1 MRQSRPKPTLPST
14 REYRQDIITKESS
27 TMSKSLKLAALLFLS
42 LLTIA
47 VAKDHYVMDA
57 SEQVPVYPKT
67 PFDAAATRAQLEP
80 GNGTLQGQAFLPGRK
95 KGTRRALP
103 AGMTVYLFPYTP
115 YCEEVVAMFNQHK
128 VRQPEK
134 SEATI
139 RAEEE
144 MFQLTGKRIPPVLPR
159 KRVEFDPE
167 WPNIVR
173 ATQVL
178 DDRGTFIFE
187 NVKPGRYFV
196 QTQSFKQMRLVE
208 YAEKIG
214 EITTTTTHVP
224 SGHVQSD
231 TQSVVGSGFAEMYR
245 DTNLEQVVQ
254 VGVQGE
260 TTFELSQ
267 EAPKGR

>member
-1 MRQSRPKPTLPST
+1 MTPKF
-14 REYRQDIITKESS
+14 
-27 TMSKSLKLAALLFLS
+27 LKLAALLFLS
-42 LLTIA
+42 
-47 VAKDHYVMDA
+47 VVGVVMAKDHYVMDA
-57 SEQVPVYPKT
+57 DKQVPVYPKSK
-67 PFDAAATRAQLEP
+67 FDATATRAQLEP
-80 GNGTLQGQAFLPGRK
+80 GSGTIRGTAFLPGK
-95 KGTRRALP
+95 TKGSKRTLTT
-103 AGMTVYLFPYTP
+103 GTTIYLFPYTP

-134 SEATI
+134 SEATLM
-139 RAEEE
+139 AEEE
-144 MFQLTGKRIPPVLPR
+144 MFRLTGRRIPPVLPL

-178 DDRGTFIFE
+178 DEHGTFVFE

-196 QTQSFKQMRLVE
+196 QSQNLKQARLVE
-208 YAEKIG
+208 YAEKVG

-224 SGHVQSD
+224 SGHVQTD
-231 TQSVVGSGFAEMYR
+231 TQSVLESGYAEMFR

-254 VGVQGE
+254 VEAQGD